1 MKEMKQSENTSFY
14 VLEKN
19 ELENIYGG
27 GVTITYYID
36 EHGNIKAKAVVN

>member
-1 MKEMKQSENTSFY
+1 MKQSEHTSFGI
-14 VLEKN
+14 LERN

-36 EHGNIKAKAVVN
+36 EHGNIKAKVVVN